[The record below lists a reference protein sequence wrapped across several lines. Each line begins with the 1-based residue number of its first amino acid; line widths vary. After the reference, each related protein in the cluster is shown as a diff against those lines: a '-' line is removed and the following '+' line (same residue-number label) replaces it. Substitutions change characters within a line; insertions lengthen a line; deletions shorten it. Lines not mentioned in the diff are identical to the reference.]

1 MCRRALRP
9 IGLTDAALRPFLTLP
24 AVQRLKTRAQFQAVM
39 NAGTLAKT
47 PHFVLH
53 AAVPTRPCADDVVAA
68 PEVPALTGTG
78 PWLGALV
85 PKRWARHAVTR
96 NLIRRQVYAVGA
108 RQAAAW
114 EAAACVVRLRSGF
127 DRRVFVS
134 ARSDALRDAVRSELE
149 TLYAQAGRALARVM
163 RSVA

>member
-1 MCRRALRP
+1 MTRSPRPTDPCGAALRP
-9 IGLTDAALRPFLTLP
+9 ILTPS
-24 AVQRLKTRAQFQAVM
+24 AVQRLQTRAQFQAVM

-53 AAVPTRPCADDVVAA
+53 AAVPARTYANDPAA
-68 PEVPALTGTG
+68 PKVPALTGTG

-108 RQAAAW
+108 RHAAAW

-127 DRRVFVS
+127 DRRVFTS
-134 ARSDALRDAVRSELE
+134 ARSDALRDAVRGELE
-149 TLYAQAGRALARVM
+149 TLYAQAGRALAAVK

>member
-1 MCRRALRP
+1 
-9 IGLTDAALRPFLTLP
+9 
-24 AVQRLKTRAQFQAVM
+24 M

-53 AAVPTRPCADDVVAA
+53 AAAPARAHADDVATA
-68 PEVPALTGTG
+68 PSVPALNGTG

-108 RQAAAW
+108 RHAAAW

-127 DRRVFVS
+127 DTRVFVS
-134 ARSDALRDAVRSELE
+134 ARSDALRGAVRSELE
-149 TLYAQAGRALARVM
+149 TLYALAGRALARVT

>member
-1 MCRRALRP
+1 
-9 IGLTDAALRPFLTLP
+9 
-24 AVQRLKTRAQFQAVM
+24 M

-53 AAVPTRPCADDVVAA
+53 AAVAARACAGEAPAA
-68 PEVPALTGTG
+68 LAVPALHGTG

-127 DRRVFVS
+127 DRRAFVS

-149 TLYAQAGRALARVM
+149 TLYAQAGRALAGVT

>member
-1 MCRRALRP
+1 
-9 IGLTDAALRPFLTLP
+9 
-24 AVQRLKTRAQFQAVM
+24 M

-53 AAVPTRPCADDVVAA
+53 AVAPARACVDDDAAA
-68 PEVPALTGTG
+68 PKVPALTGTG

-108 RQAAAW
+108 RHSTTW

-127 DRRVFVS
+127 DKRVFVS
-134 ARSDALRDAVRSELE
+134 ARSDALRDAVRGELE
-149 TLYAQAGRALARVM
+149 TLYARAGRVLAGVT

>member
-1 MCRRALRP
+1 
-9 IGLTDAALRPFLTLP
+9 
-24 AVQRLKTRAQFQAVM
+24 M

-53 AAVPTRPCADDVVAA
+53 AAVSARACAGEAAAA
-68 PEVPALTGTG
+68 PRVPALHGTG

-108 RQAAAW
+108 SQAGAWEAGAW

-127 DRRVFVS
+127 DRRAFVS

-149 TLYAQAGRALARVM
+149 TLYAQAGRALAGVT